1 MNKRENP
8 FVYLQ
13 QYNIQKMI
21 YLSLESSE
29 ATDPQNLARPGLL
42 VRVGIHSLFAEG
54 VRCLWVASTPA
65 AIIHA
70 RSRSRPDTLGFKCRD
85 LDVQKNYTPSRAKDF
100 QPYCQLYPS
109 EYI

>member
-1 MNKRENP
+1 
-8 FVYLQ
+8 
-13 QYNIQKMI
+13 MI
-21 YLSLESSE
+21 YLSLESGE

-54 VRCLWVASTPA
+54 VRRLWVASTPA

-70 RSRSRPDTLGFKCRD
+70 RSRSRPDTQGFKCRD

-100 QPYCQLYPS
+100 QPYYSGAASSTLANIYKGFQSRP
-109 EYI
+109 EI